1 VVTKRRVRHGG
12 GVWAATV
19 DCCSTMSDG
28 NLLLRRARRQDVPAI
43 VRLLADD
50 PLGATREA
58 SGTGELPAAY
68 WRAFEAID
76 ADPRQLLV
84 VAELD
89 GHVVGTLQLSFIPSL
104 TYRGG
109 ERAQIEAVRVD
120 AGSRDRGLGRAM
132 VGWAIEHVRARGCR
146 LVQLTTDQRR
156 PDALRFY
163 QSLGFRTTHAG
174 MKLPLAEVRSRS
186 DD

>member
-1 VVTKRRVRHGG
+1 
-12 GVWAATV
+12 
-19 DCCSTMSDG
+19 MSDG
-28 NLLLRRARRQDVPAI
+28 KLRFRPAHRQDVQAI

-58 SGTGELPAAY
+58 SGTAEPPEAY
-68 WRAFEAID
+68 WRAFDAIA

-89 GHVVGTLQLSFIPSL
+89 GRVVGTLQLSFIPSL

-109 ERAQIEAVRVD
+109 ERAQLEAVRIE
-120 AGSRDRGLGRAM
+120 AGSRGRGIGRAM
-132 VGWAIEHVRARGCR
+132 ALWAIEQARLRGCR
-146 LVQLTTDQRR
+146 LVQLTTDRRR

-163 QSLGFRTTHAG
+163 ESLGFRASHTG
-174 MKLPLAEVRSRS
+174 LKLPL
-186 DD
+186 D